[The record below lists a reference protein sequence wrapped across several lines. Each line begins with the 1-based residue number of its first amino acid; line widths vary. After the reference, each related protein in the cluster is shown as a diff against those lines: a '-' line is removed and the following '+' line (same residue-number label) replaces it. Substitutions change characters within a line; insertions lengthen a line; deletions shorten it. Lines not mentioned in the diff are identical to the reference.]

1 MDIKTKLLPI
11 LMVLFTLVVAAQ
23 EKYYTKTGAVFFEA
37 STPNF
42 EPVEAKNNS
51 TSAVLKDDGN
61 LAVLILIRGFRFKRA
76 LMQEHF
82 NDRFMESETY
92 PKAKFT
98 GTIDNF
104 NKDDLSEN
112 TKELTIKGSLT
123 IHGKTKEVNTIGK
136 FKKVDGVIYLNSA
149 FNVQVIDFDIAVKSK
164 VAKKIAKTV
173 NLDVALKLKKK

>member
-1 MDIKTKLLPI
+1 MNIKTKLLS
-11 LMVLFTLVVAAQ
+11 VLIVFLALTVSAQ
-23 EKYYTKTGAVFFEA
+23 KKYYTKTGTISFEA

-42 EPVEAKNNS
+42 EPVEAKNSS

-92 PKAKFT
+92 TKAKFI

-104 NKDDLSEN
+104 NEDDLSEN

-123 IHGKTKEVNTIGK
+123 IRGKTKEVRFLGS
-136 FKKVDGVIYLNSA
+136 FKKTDEVIYLNST
-149 FNVQVIDFDIAVKSK
+149 FNVQVADFDIAVKSK

-173 NLDVALKLKKK
+173 NINAVFELKKK